1 MASPAPAPTRPA
13 RPGAVVGP
21 RVEVLPAAASVLAPA
36 ELSGPPRPARVLAAF
51 PTALYLGLGRH
62 DAVLPVLASDAL
74 LLPTGLRLAAPG
86 TQVRWGVAVGD
97 TVEVGGGRVRLPGL
111 EVRAVRHCRPAR
123 VPSIPG
129 PTPLRV
135 PAVLDAVGDRT
146 LIRQATEVTSL
157 ALAGTPLGP
166 AVRALVGAGSGLT
179 PSGDDALCGV
189 LLTLRRHGR
198 LEALAR
204 LAAAVTARDGA
215 TTSLSASLLRAA
227 AQGYAVP
234 QAVRLVTATAT
245 ATGVAATATGVT
257 ATATDATATDPTAPS
272 GPDHD
277 ALAAALPD
285 VLAVGH
291 TSGADLVAGVAGAL
305 AALADPRLPE
315 GASRA

>member
-1 MASPAPAPTRPA
+1 
-13 RPGAVVGP
+13 
-21 RVEVLPAAASVLAPA
+21 
-36 ELSGPPRPARVLAAF
+36 VLAAF
-51 PTALYLGLGRH
+51 TTALYLGLGRH

-111 EVRAVRHCRPAR
+111 DVRAVRQWRPAR
-123 VPSIPG
+123 VPSTPG
-129 PTPLRV
+129 TPLRV
-135 PAVLDAVGDRT
+135 PAPAVLDAVGDHT

-179 PSGDDALCGV
+179 PSGDDTLCGV

-198 LEALAR
+198 PEALAR
-204 LAAAVTARDGA
+204 LAAAVTARDVA

-234 QAVRLVTATAT
+234 QVVRLVTATAT
-245 ATGVAATATGVT
+245 ATE
-257 ATATDATATDPTAPS
+257 ATATDPTAPS